1 MSDGGGGHGEVDHH
15 VGRADRGAG
24 VGHDLDALDAAM
36 AGADAGDLARLM
48 AEHVA
53 AGAFE
58 RAGQAAALRAGNL
71 ADQHLAHAAGRAGNG
86 DLHVF
91 PHNSLGLD

>member
-1 MSDGGGGHGEVDHH
+1 MP
-15 VGRADRGAG
+15 
-24 VGHDLDALDAAM
+24 
-36 AGADAGDLARLM
+36 LM
-48 AEHVA
+48 LRWLVPTPATSPASLAEHVA

-58 RAGQAAALRAGNL
+58 RAGQAAALRAGDL

-91 PHNSLGLD
+91 PHNSLGLE